1 MSNSPSLLDLE
12 TEFELRRLAPKVGEY
27 TPHDARDL
35 IVTLKAYS
43 LHNPQKIGLDEQPY
57 YQAFLQELMLGLPE
71 NLTPK
76 RAGAL
81 CRALCLTMHR
91 QGPGFV
97 VAWNEKQLE
106 ILEKYFQIEDE
117 DKLGLS
123 S

>member
-35 IVTLKAYS
+35 IITLRMFSTNSNAR
-43 LHNPQKIGLDEQPY
+43 IGLDDLQY
-57 YQAFLQELMLGLPE
+57 YRAFLQDLMEDLPD

-76 RAGAL
+76 RAGAV
-81 CRALCLTMHR
+81 CRALCLTIHR